1 MLVIPAIDISE
12 GKAVRLRQGDMAQK
26 TVYGEPVDFAV
37 RWQQAGSRL
46 IHVVDL
52 DGAMA
57 GRPANLAA
65 VRRIVE
71 AVDVPVEL
79 GGGLRTV
86 DDVGRVLE
94 LGVRYAVIGT
104 AALRCE
110 QVVAECVRR
119 FEERVIV
126 GIDARDGKVAVQGW
140 TEGSRVEAVQLAR
153 RVQALGVRRIIF
165 TDIATDGMLQGP
177 NLAALRQ
184 MAESLTMEVVASGG
198 VTTIEDLLRLRELES
213 LGVIGAIVGRALYEG
228 NIDLAEAIS
237 KVG

>member
-104 AALRCE
+104 AALRGE